1 MWRLTV
7 AASDQRFAA
16 SAPMPMTRAD
26 IGGSPRLNHETS
38 VRQIPP
44 PACAS
49 PVAVA
54 VVVISDRHRS
64 DMFRLRFKLDRLGL
78 DYLQSMDADG
88 RARSLGEPDDAA
100 FGDCHSKNV
109 ARQIAQYGFG
119 AVAPGRAMDD
129 PGLPPSRLGQDEI
142 GPAFGQISSHLGP
155 HEDCKR
161 PG

>member
-1 MWRLTV
+1 MLV
-7 AASDQRFAA
+7 ANGD
-16 SAPMPMTRAD
+16 T
-26 IGGSPRLNHETS
+26 
-38 VRQIPP
+38 
-44 PACAS
+44 
-49 PVAVA
+49 
-54 VVVISDRHRS
+54 VVI
-64 DMFRLRFKLDRLGL
+64 
-78 DYLQSMDADG
+78 
-88 RARSLGEPDDAA
+88 EPDDAA